1 MSDISVCIVTLNA
14 GAYLRDCLRSLQE
27 NTNGLALE
35 IIVVDNAST
44 DGTLELLAAEF
55 PQVIVIRNSTNLGF
69 TRPTNQAMQ
78 RGTGRFYLWL
88 NPDTIVLPQAVS
100 RLAAFMETHPQA
112 GICGPKVLNRDG
124 TLQAACRRGVARPW
138 NTISYFL
145 GLHRLFPKSSLF
157 GGYLLNYLDE
167 NETAEV
173 DGVSGSCMLVRRE
186 MVEQIGYIDERF
198 FAYQED
204 ADFCFQAKKAG
215 WKVYYYPEAQITHF
229 GGQGGSRAQPYKSI
243 YEWHHSY
250 WMYYRKNLAADYFFL
265 FNWLYYGAILFKL
278 AFTLFLNFLRPVKY
292 AGPRRG

>member
-1 MSDISVCIVTLNA
+1 MTAISVCIVSLNA
-14 GAYLRDCLRSLQE
+14 REYLRDCLHSLQK
-27 NTNGLALE
+27 NSTGLELE

-44 DGTLELLAAEF
+44 DRTQGMLATEF
-55 PQVIVIRNSTNLGF
+55 PQVILIQNPANLGF
-69 TRPTNQAMQ
+69 TRPTNQAMR
-78 RGTGRFYLWL
+78 RGTGSYFLWL
-88 NPDTIVLPQAVS
+88 NPDTVVHQDAIH
-100 RLAAFMETHPQA
+100 RMAAFMEAHPEA
-112 GICGPKVLNRDG
+112 GICGPKILNRDG

-145 GLHRLFPKSSLF
+145 GLHLLFPKSRRF

-173 DGVSGSCMLVRRE
+173 DGVSGSCMLVRRT
-186 MVEQIGYIDERF
+186 MAEQIGYLDERY

-215 WKVYYYPEAQITHF
+215 WKVYYFPEAQITHF
-229 GGQGGSRAQPYKSI
+229 GGLGGSRAQPYKSI
-243 YEWHHSY
+243 YEWHRSY

-265 FNWLYYGAILFKL
+265 FNWLYYGAMALKL
-278 AFTLFLNFLRPVKY
+278 AVTLLANFLRAEKY